1 MRKRVLS
8 LLLIFSLLLIIPV
21 YAHGAGN
28 NNSALTSTIIVKQV
42 DIGSFDVWKNS
53 AGQWIASDP
62 PKYNQA
68 FRPVLEGS
76 PNNPSILPY
85 IIQAP
90 ESIANSVIGVESVI
104 FITPN
109 TAVDDYQ
116 DALSATTI
124 SNYEYDYLKYQ
135 AKEVTNISNNYLGNG
150 KVEVQYD
157 TKLEGWIES
166 LGLTVTKPWQGGQVS
181 GHRFYMPI
189 LVTWK
194 VANVPDF
201 KVWIGSKDIGNK
213 LPGEMITI
221 DCSVKNL
228 SGTLEKTDIGV
239 AEYGSGWNPPTVHGP
254 LVDIPID
261 GNNYNF
267 SFQMPMPTSTKMSA
281 SPVV

>member
-1 MRKRVLS
+1 MRKKV
-8 LLLIFSLLLIIPV
+8 LLLLFVFSLLLVTPV
-21 YAHGAGN
+21 YVYGD
-28 NNSALTSTIIVKQV
+28 NSNSTSTIKKQV

-53 AGQWIASDP
+53 AGQWIASEP
-62 PKYNQA
+62 PKYNEHY
-68 FRPVLEGS
+68 RPVEADSLDS
-76 PNNPSILPY
+76 PLCNPHILPY
-85 IIQAP
+85 VISAP
-90 ESIANSVIGVESVI
+90 ADIAGSVVGVESI
-104 FITPN
+104 TFITPN
-109 TAVDDYQ
+109 TAVNDYQ
-116 DALSATTI
+116 DAVSATTI
-124 SNYEYDYLKYQ
+124 IEYINMYRDFQ
-135 AKEVTNISNNYLGNG
+135 AKDIININSKYLGNG
-150 KVEVQYD
+150 KVEVEYD
-157 TKLEGWIES
+157 TKLLGWIES
-166 LGLTVTKPWQGGQVS
+166 WGEDKTKPWQGGQVS

-228 SGTLEKTDIGV
+228 TGTLEKTDIGV

-267 SFQMPMPTSTKMSA
+267 SFQM
-281 SPVV
+281 